1 MLVGLPRSY
10 AAGQVILTWRA
21 HPSFA
26 PTRLASTSLTCVL
39 LSTGGYNLKVSFPL
53 AYDWSEIGIWPFSFV
68 FCWVWTFSSFQT
80 YLLLKDDTQ
89 GRLKWLTARVTNAI
103 FLSWLIFI
111 GVCLFVM
118 VGFGC
123 KSNHAVWNLRDGL
136 IKYCKEQA
144 AEWDASANNSALIAT
159 ANAMLKNYNTRNQA
173 HLNLM
178 GRLWGAYVATQAGTL
193 IVK

>member
-1 MLVGLPRSY
+1 MS
-10 AAGQVILTWRA
+10 A
-21 HPSFA
+21 
-26 PTRLASTSLTCVL
+26 
-39 LSTGGYNLKVSFPL
+39 TGGYNLKVSFPL
-53 AYDWSEIGIWPFSFV
+53 AYDWSEIGIWPFSFA

-89 GRLKWLTARVTNAI
+89 GRLKWLTARVTNTI
-103 FLSWLIFI
+103 FLSWLILVGI
-111 GVCLFVM
+111 CLFVM

-123 KSNHAVWNLRDGL
+123 RSNHAVWNLRDGL
-136 IKYCKEQA
+136 IHHLKAETAAFDSTADNTAMYAA
-144 AEWDASANNSALIAT
+144 AED
-159 ANAMLKNYNTRNQA
+159 MLQNYNNKYQT